1 MKHIKVH
8 INSDFPLFN
17 QTILLLWYSGSRVQ
31 SKKAFLFG
39 SIEMLM
45 KLVPGNSA
53 GTVTAYYVSSLDQ
66 RQQGIIKHEYLSTLS
81 NEL

>member
-17 QTILLLWYSGSRVQ
+17 QTISLLWYSGSRAQ

-39 SIEMLM
+39 SIEMLI

-66 RQQGIIKHEYLSTLS
+66 WQLGIIRHEYLSTLT

>member
-1 MKHIKVH
+1 MKRCI

-31 SKKAFLFG
+31 SKRAFLFG
-39 SIEMLM
+39 SIEMLI

-53 GTVTAYYVSSLDQ
+53 GTVTAYYVSLLYQ
-66 RQQGIIKHEYLSTLS
+66 RQQDGIIKHEYLSTLS
-81 NEL
+81 NNL